1 MVFQCRCEKCE
12 NPVKNYRIDCTLD
25 ELCDVAPRDRMH
37 IHESPPDTKPTDPA
51 VLAAS
56 LIDRE
61 SNGDESC
68 AICHTD
74 FERGESV
81 RAPAPN
87 AGSSSVEARAL
98 QKPLWSGKKQLR

>member
-1 MVFQCRCEKCE
+1 MHGIDSVRGQAVNEDEVPRFCVHDHSEHVHMIFRCRCGQCE
-12 NPVKNYRIDCTLD
+12 NPVRDYRIDCTLD

-61 SNGDESC
+61 SNGDERFGTE
-68 AICHTD
+68 H
-74 FERGESV
+74 R
-81 RAPAPN
+81 R
-87 AGSSSVEARAL
+87 
-98 QKPLWSGKKQLR
+98 QL